1 MKTEERRDFLIRSMQ
16 GIGFVMC
23 TGTLA
28 SLLQS
33 CEMNEDSLNPD
44 ITTFPFDIDLSK
56 PEYSS
61 LAVIGGAVYAN
72 NPDGNNGN
80 DIIII
85 RLEQDRFLTVTSIC
99 THQGC
104 SVNLP
109 SSDKPTLFCPCHF
122 AEFSPLTGEVL
133 VQPKLGTASTLPV
146 FRHEFDKSGNKL
158 TVYLPGND

>member
-16 GIGFVMC
+16 GIGIAMC

-109 SSDKPTLFCPCHF
+109 SSYKPTLFCPCHF
-122 AEFSPLTGEVL
+122 AEFSPLTGEVIK
-133 VQPKLGTASTLPV
+133 QPNQGSATNLPV
-146 FRHEFDKSGNKL
+146 FNTEYDAINNRL
-158 TVYLPGND
+158 TVYLPSNA